1 MDPVREFFKDV
12 WKIAAGCA
20 AGAFVLSLLI
30 GLIAG
35 NPFGIAFSRALF
47 LALLFAALGAGL
59 RAVVR
64 AYLPELSAGAAPAAD
79 GPGARSGSVDI
90 VVPDDEALRRQAY
103 QGGGRPAPDAQGGAA
118 EPGEELVAVGEEG
131 PAGADAGPAEEL
143 PEELAE
149 ELPPQERSGESA
161 ALAGEE
167 VSEAEV
173 VEESWS
179 ADDLLSEPATAD
191 LDALPDIEDLEPPAA
206 PAGRP
211 PAARRPS
218 RLPPPRVGETPEEA
232 MRSFLGSQDPATLA
246 RAIRTSLKKDEKG

>member
-79 GPGARSGSVDI
+79 GPG
-90 VVPDDEALRRQAY
+90 AY

-206 PAGRP
+206 PDGRAP
-211 PAARRPS
+211 SARRPS